1 MIEGQK
7 SFTPAGIARAASLPI
22 VGFWV
27 LDAWRSIP
35 AEMVAFKKCGMVLIP
50 SCITKVCKQS
60 YFNNC
65 AVKVHVCVRIALIKR
80 KMVESCQQ
88 NYNVLLKLFNC
99 VGISKYYY
107 VATCDHLFF

>member
-50 SCITKVCKQS
+50 RVLQKYVNKVISTTVQLK
-60 YFNNC
+60 FMF
-65 AVKVHVCVRIALIKR
+65 AF
-80 KMVESCQQ
+80 
-88 NYNVLLKLFNC
+88 VLL
-99 VGISKYYY
+99 
-107 VATCDHLFF
+107 